1 MAIYTPQQLVS
12 ASNATYTTNGVGAIS
27 GASVR
32 ALNLD
37 WISSSVLLD
46 ASNKITGSQV
56 LSGSLRIIN
65 NTTAGITVTGSGGS
79 SVTMDK
85 RSYNALG
92 INAPGVDMYSQ
103 IFGNDTGT
111 AGQYIGVISS
121 DFVTTDVEYAVVATA
136 TGLTFSD
143 YDPVSA
149 GNYVNYMTIAP
160 NLGNN
165 PAPQFKRSVSITGSL
180 TIQSGSGDLF
190 VHGHKQFNGG
200 MFQNNT
206 TLSGSAG
213 VSQSIELPVTDLSY
227 GVSISNSS
235 RITVANAGVYNIQF
249 SAQCEAPGGADTVYI
264 WFKKNGTNITDS
276 ATKVVM
282 PNNTAQTMTVNILAE
297 AAANDYFELAWQNA
311 NGTGRILSE
320 AASGNIPLIPAVI
333 VTVTQVR

>member
-37 WISSSVLLD
+37 WVSSSALLN
-46 ASNKITGSQV
+46 ASNVFTANQVIT
-56 LSGSLRIIN
+56 GSLRIISN
-65 NTTAGITVTGSGGS
+65 STGALTITGSTAGIAATLS
-79 SVTMDK
+79 D
-85 RSYNALG
+85 RSYNVIG
-92 INAPGVDMYSQ
+92 FQAPGVDVFSQ
-103 IFGNDTGT
+103 LFSSDTGT
-111 AGQYIGVISS
+111 SGQYIGALKS
-121 DFVTTDVEYAVVATA
+121 DFSVDVEHAIIVN
-136 TGLTFSD
+136 TGSITFNDFDNGS
-143 YDPVSA
+143 VF
-149 GNYVNYMTIAP
+149 NYVPYMSIAP

-190 VHGHKQFNGG
+190 VHGNKQFNGG
-200 MFQNNT
+200 MFQNNS

-213 VSQSIELPVTDLSY
+213 VSQSIALPVTDLSY
-227 GVSISNSS
+227 GVSISNNS
-235 RITVANAGVYNIQF
+235 RITVANSGVYNIQF

-297 AAANDYFELAWQNA
+297 AVANDYFELAWQNA